1 MTDSRSA
8 SPKPR
13 AASREPRRSLWACER
28 GAELVEFAF
37 VFPTLMLV
45 MLGIIDF
52 GFLFQHYEVVTNA
65 AREGA
70 RVAILPGYAD
80 ADVQARVTQ
89 YLTAGGLTGT
99 ATVTVGAP
107 QAISVG
113 SQCISVRPV
122 TVSYQH
128 QFLFLGPI
136 LGLMGIVG
144 GGGTLADRT
153 LNATSSMRSE
163 IAAGACP

>member
-1 MTDSRSA
+1 VATIARTQA
-8 SPKPR
+8 RR
-13 AASREPRRSLWACER
+13 ARWTCER

-37 VFPTLMLV
+37 VFPTLLLV

-52 GFLFQHYEVVTNA
+52 GFLFQRYEVVTNA

-70 RVAILPGYAD
+70 RVAILPGYQT
-80 ADVQARVTQ
+80 ADVQARVNQ

-99 ATVTVGAP
+99 ATVTVGAAQP
-107 QAISVG
+107 IAVG
-113 SQCISVRPV
+113 SQCITVRPV
-122 TVSYQH
+122 TVGYQH

-136 LGLMGIVG
+136 LGLMGG
-144 GGGTLADRT
+144 GALTDKT